1 MILLNLFCKEIY
13 LFQISILSE
22 GLWREECMGLIE
34 EKIIMED
41 KMEKVRLGII
51 GCGDMGL
58 HHAQRLIKI
67 KEVEIIAASDINSD
81 SLKRFTNEFQ
91 VKHSFSDYNRILGIK
106 EMDGVLISLP
116 TFLHR
121 AAVISAAKRG
131 KHIFCEKPIAMTLKD
146 ADEMIKVCQE
156 NEVKFML
163 GFVRRFDNFWRKAR
177 QVIKEDLLGRPVIWH
192 DVNSSLGAAYD
203 WYFDK
208 KKGGGP
214 LIDGA
219 VHNYDFGHYTFG
231 KVKKVY
237 ASTINF
243 KRNISAIDTGSAII
257 EYESKDKQVISWSW
271 GLPKGAFGAQLTDVI
286 GPKGALLFPGC
297 FDEKEIPQSI
307 NQEKDGLFLLSL
319 KEGGKEWIKW
329 EKNDMFF
336 DELLHFIDCI
346 RKDREPYVT
355 GKDGKKALEVGLAI
369 LKSGE
374 LGSAVEIES

>member
-1 MILLNLFCKEIY
+1 MAFWSEADFPLEYKFSFQNLIVIFINN
-13 LFQISILSE
+13 L
-22 GLWREECMGLIE
+22 
-34 EKIIMED
+34 MET

-51 GCGDMGL
+51 GCGDMGFW
-58 HHAQRLIKI
+58 HARNLSKM
-67 KEVEIIAASDINSD
+67 KEIEIIAASDINSHN
-81 SLKRFTNEFQ
+81 LKQFTSEFQ
-91 VKHSFSDYNRILGIK
+91 VKHSFSDYTQMLDIK
-106 EMDGVLISLP
+106 EIEGVLISLP

-121 AAVISAAKRG
+121 AAVISAASKG
-131 KHIFCEKPIAMTLKD
+131 KHIFCEKPIAMTLRD
-146 ADEMIKVCQE
+146 ADEMIKACRE
-156 NEVKFML
+156 NKVKFML

-177 QVIKEDLLGRPVIWH
+177 EVIKDGLLGRPVIWH
-192 DVNSSLGAAYD
+192 NVNSSSGAPYD

-219 VHNYDFGHYTFG
+219 VHSYDFGHYTFG

-237 ASTINF
+237 ACVMNF

-286 GPKGALLFPGC
+286 GPRGALVFPGC

-307 NQEKDGLFLLSL
+307 NQKKYGVFLLSL
-319 KEGGKEWIKW
+319 EGEKKEWIRWK
-329 EKNDMFF
+329 KNDMFF
-336 DELLHFIDCI
+336 DELLHFIECI
-346 RKDREPYVT
+346 QENKEPCVT
-355 GKDGKKALEVGLAI
+355 GENGKEALEVGLAI

-374 LGSAVEIES
+374 IGSAVEIES